1 MRLFTD
7 PIKLAKIEVPMQNLE
22 QKLKPFIIQ
31 HDEVSKLL
39 SDPEVVKDMNRYR
52 KLSQEFAR
60 LENILSTYRSYEETL
75 HAIEKN
81 RAYIKE
87 ENDHELRTLAEEELK
102 ESEEALALAEKALTL
117 MLIPPDPLDGKNVIM
132 EIRAGTGG
140 EEAGLFAADLY
151 RMYSR
156 YAERQGWTFELLD
169 INETTI
175 GGYREVVVEISG
187 SGVYGK
193 LRYESGAHRVQRIPV
208 TESSGRIQTSAATVA
223 VLPEA
228 EEADIVIRKEDLRI
242 DTYRASGAGGQHI
255 NKTDSAVRITHLPT
269 GVVVAM
275 QDSRSQ
281 IKNREKAMNVLRS
294 RLLEAEQ
301 AKNAST
307 RADARKSQVGSGDR
321 SERIRTYN
329 YPQGR
334 VTDHRIGLTLYKL
347 DKIMDGDLTDLIDP
361 LLLAASGEE
370 FSTNSE
376 E

>member
-1 MRLFTD
+1 
-7 PIKLAKIEVPMQNLE
+7 MQNLE
-22 QKLKPFIIQ
+22 PKLKPFIIQ

-39 SDPEVVKDMNRYR
+39 SDPEIVKDMNRYR
-52 KLSQEFAR
+52 KLSQDFAR
-60 LENILSTYRSYEETL
+60 LEDILSTYRSYEETKQ
-75 HAIEKN
+75 AIEKN
-81 RAYIKE
+81 RLYIKE
-87 ENDHELRTLAEEELK
+87 EDDPELRSLAEEELK
-102 ESEEALALAEKALTL
+102 ESEEALALAEKSLTL

>member
-1 MRLFTD
+1 
-7 PIKLAKIEVPMQNLE
+7 MQNLE
-22 QKLKPFIIQ
+22 QKLKPIIAQ

-39 SDPEVVKDMNRYR
+39 SDPDVVKDMNRYR
-52 KLSQEFAR
+52 KLSQDFSR
-60 LENILSTYRSYEETL
+60 LEGVLQAHQAYQATIL
-75 HAIEKN
+75 AIEKN
-81 RAYIKE
+81 REYIKSESDAELKALAQE
-87 ENDHELRTLAEEELK
+87 ELAE
-102 ESEEALALAEKALTL
+102 SEASLIEQEKALKV
-117 MLIPPDPLDGKNVIM
+117 MLIPADPLDGKNVIM

-140 EEAGLFAADLY
+140 DEAGLFAADLY
-151 RMYSR
+151 RMYHR
-156 YAERQGWTFELLD
+156 YAERQGWSFELLD
-169 INETTI
+169 ANETTI
-175 GGYREVVVEISG
+175 GGFREVIVEISG

-281 IKNREKAMNVLRS
+281 IKNREKAMNILRS
-294 RLLEAEQ
+294 RLLEAEE
-301 AKNAST
+301 AKNASQ
-307 RADARKSQVGSGDR
+307 RADARKNQVGSGDR

-361 LLLAASGEE
+361 LILTASGEE
-370 FSTNSE
+370 ILSNSE
-376 E
+376 D

>member
-1 MRLFTD
+1 
-7 PIKLAKIEVPMQNLE
+7 MQNLE
-22 QKLKPFIIQ
+22 QKLKPFIAQ

-39 SDPEVVKDMNRYR
+39 SDPDVVKDINRYR
-52 KLSQEFAR
+52 KLSQDFAYLESILNTHQGYLDTISAIDKNKEYIKAESDAELKALAQEELTESEVSLAR
-60 LENILSTYRSYEETL
+60 LEKS
-75 HAIEKN
+75 
-81 RAYIKE
+81 
-87 ENDHELRTLAEEELK
+87 
-102 ESEEALALAEKALTL
+102 LTL

-140 EEAGLFAADLY
+140 DEAGLFAADLY

-156 YAERQGWTFELLD
+156 YAERNGWTFELLD

-175 GGYREVVVEISG
+175 GGYKEVVVEISG

-193 LRYESGAHRVQRIPV
+193 LRYESGAHRVQRVPV

-228 EEADIVIRKEDLRI
+228 EEADIHIRKEDLRI

-281 IKNREKAMNVLRS
+281 IKNREKAMSILRS

-301 AKNAST
+301 SKNASQ

-329 YPQGR
+329 YTQGR

-347 DKIMDGDLTDLIDP
+347 EKIMDGDMQDLIDP
-361 LLLAASGEE
+361 LILSASGEE
-370 FSTNSE
+370 VMANASKD
-376 E
+376 

>member
-1 MRLFTD
+1 ML
-7 PIKLAKIEVPMQNLE
+7 VQNIYNKQIMIDNLS
-22 QKLKPFIIQ
+22 QKLQPFIQ
-31 HDEVSKLL
+31 RHDEISKLL
-39 SDPEVVKDMNRYR
+39 SDPNITRDLKKYR
-52 KLSQEFAR
+52 TLSQEYSQ
-60 LENILSTYRSYEETL
+60 LETL
-75 HAIEKN
+75 LGHYHA
-81 RAYIKE
+81 Y
-87 ENDHELRTLAEEELK
+87 NDQQ
-102 ESEEALALAEKALTL
+102 EALAKAIVYAKSENDSELKAMADEEIAELKLAIATSETSLKTL
-117 MLIPPDPLDGKNVIM
+117 LIPPDPLAGKNVIM

-169 INETTI
+169 VNESDI
-175 GGYREVVVEISG
+175 GGFREVVIEISG
-187 SGVYGK
+187 ASVYGR
-193 LRYESGAHRVQRIPV
+193 LRYESGAHRVQRVPV

-228 EEADIVIRKEDLRI
+228 EETDIEIRKEDLRI

-281 IKNREKAMNVLRS
+281 IKNREKAMNILRS

-301 AKNAST
+301 AKNDGE
-307 RADARKSQVGSGDR
+307 RADARKAQVGSGDR

-334 VTDHRIGLTLYKL
+334 VTDHRINVTLYKL
-347 DKIMDGDLTDLIDP
+347 DKIMDGDLDDLINP
-361 LLLAASGEE
+361 LMLASTGE
-370 FSTNSE
+370 N
-376 E
+376 